1 MPEPTRQPAHAD
13 DVLTLA
19 LDLRPDDPGHAAAAV
34 EAAADRLG
42 AAHAAEAGGERV
54 RGVVIELGGAEF
66 YAGAALREL
75 AGPTPPAAQAVL
87 DAGTRLKRALR
98 RIETLGRP
106 VVAALTGSA
115 LGGGLE
121 IALACH
127 HRIAL
132 DAPASRFGLPEARYG
147 LVPAGGGV
155 VRAVRLLGIA
165 DALRQVLLEG
175 TRHTPAR
182 ALAAGLVDEVVDT
195 REELAARARA
205 FIEAHPGARQP
216 WDAPGYQVPGGA
228 PGDPALDAVL
238 PSLPALLRKRT
249 GGAPYR
255 APRDILA
262 AAVEGAQVGFETA
275 ELIEARYAA
284 AAAIDQTARN
294 MTRAFGVD
302 LPAVNA
308 GRSRPAGV
316 PRRAAARVAVL
327 GAGMMGA
334 GIAQACA
341 AAGLEVALKDV
352 TEEAARRGRERVAER
367 LASAAERGHT
377 TPERSR
383 ALLERITPAGG
394 VADLAGCDVVIE
406 AVFEDPGLK
415 QKVFQEAQ
423 HVLPPDAL
431 LCSNTSTLPVS
442 RLAEGVERPEDFVG
456 LHFFSP
462 VDRMPLVEIVK
473 GERTGEAAL
482 ARAFDLVRHLGK
494 TPIVVNDSRGFF
506 TSRVIGRRF
515 DEGAAMLGEGV
526 PAASVE
532 QASRQAGYPTGVL
545 ALVDEISLTLI
556 RRIREENRAAAE
568 AAGVEWR
575 THPAEAV
582 FARMTDELGRP
593 GRAAGAG
600 FYDYAEGRRT
610 GLWPGLRRHFAASAP
625 TEPAPDGL
633 RDLSERLLFSEVL
646 EAVALLDEGVVTSVA
661 DANVGSLLGIGFPA
675 WTGGVLQYVDGYA
688 GGPAGFAARARE
700 LAACYG
706 DRFTP
711 PASLEAMAAR
721 GETFAERAP
730 GGRMSKS

>member
-1 MPEPTRQPAHAD
+1 MPEPTDTFAAPAD
-13 DVLTLA
+13 GILTLT

-34 EAAADRLG
+34 EAAADRL
-42 AAHAAEAGGERV
+42 AAEGEGV

-98 RIETLGRP
+98 RVEPLGRP
-106 VVAALTGSA
+106 VVAALTGPA

-132 DAPASRFGLPEARYG
+132 DAPGSRIGLPEAGYG

-155 VRAVRLLGIA
+155 VRTVRLLGIA

-175 TRHTPAR
+175 TRHAPAR
-182 ALAAGLVDEVVDT
+182 ALAAGLVDEVVAT
-195 REELAARARA
+195 REELTACARA
-205 FIEAHPGARQP
+205 FIDTHPEARQP
-216 WDAPGYQVPGGA
+216 WDAPGYRVPGGV

-255 APRDILA
+255 ALRDILA

-284 AAAIDQTARN
+284 GAAADQTARN

-316 PRRAAARVAVL
+316 PHRAAARVAVL

-367 LASAAERGHT
+367 LASAAGRGD
-377 TPERSR
+377 

-406 AVFEDPGLK
+406 AVFEDPALK

-423 HVLPPDAL
+423 HVLAPDAL

-482 ARAFDLVRHLGK
+482 ARAFDLVRQLGK

-506 TSRVIGRRF
+506 TSRVIGRRIE
-515 DEGAAMLGEGV
+515 EGAAMLGEGV

-545 ALVDEISLTLI
+545 ALVDEISLTLV

-568 AAGVEWR
+568 AAGTPWR
-575 THPAEAV
+575 THPGEAV

-610 GLWPGLRRHFAASAP
+610 GLWPGLRRHFAASVSARA
-625 TEPAPDGL
+625 EPDPGAL
-633 RDLSERLLFSEVL
+633 RELRERLLFSEAL
-646 EAVALLDEGVVTSVA
+646 EAVTLLDEGVVTSAA

-675 WTGGVLQYVDGYA
+675 WTGGVLQYVDGYP

-700 LAACYG
+700 LASRHG
-706 DRFTP
+706 DRFAP

-721 GETFAERAP
+721 GETFA
-730 GGRMSKS
+730 GHGR